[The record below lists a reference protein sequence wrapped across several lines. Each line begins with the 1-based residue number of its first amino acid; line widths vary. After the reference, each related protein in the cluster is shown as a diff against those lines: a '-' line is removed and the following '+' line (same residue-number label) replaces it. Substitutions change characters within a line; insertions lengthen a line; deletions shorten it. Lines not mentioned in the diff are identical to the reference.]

1 MTQQAIG
8 WAASAVLLATIGT
21 QIYRQ
26 WKIGTSHGVSRWLFV
41 GQFVASAGFAVY
53 SVPVR
58 DVVFIF
64 TNCLMASA
72 RSRGTAWWSGTGGR
86 VEGRA
91 APA

>member
-26 WKIGTSHGVSRWLFV
+26 WKTGTSHGVSRWLFV

-53 SVPVR
+53 SVLVR

-64 TNCLMASA
+64 TNCLMALSA
-72 RSRGTAWWSGTGGR
+72 VAGYGVVVWHRRHGR
-86 VEGRA
+86 
-91 APA
+91 